1 MLIPD
6 FTHHYMLFTKANIT
20 IIILTLKGLS
30 KPFTL
35 NTDVQ
40 FFYFC
45 FYYSYEKHLKLC
57 GLLWKGVL
65 CGVVFLST
73 WTSDYREQDIIKP
86 WGCNLLTWVNK

>member
-1 MLIPD
+1 MV
-6 FTHHYMLFTKANIT
+6 FTKANIT
-20 IIILTLKGLS
+20 IIILILKGPS

-35 NTDVQ
+35 NTDL
-40 FFYFC
+40 C
-45 FYYSYEKHLKLC
+45 FYYSYERHLKLC

-73 WTSDYREQDIIKP
+73 WTSDYREQDVIKP